1 MYKGVHSTW
10 GGGQVRGNCTRKE
23 TSDFPGFLPSLHIPG
38 SKEPVVGLEKSWES
52 TISGHSQFQLVP
64 PTSTLT
70 PTPPHLPDKK
80 CPASP
85 ITLDP
90 GVAIFLTIRKKIKKK
105 QGHLTFF
112 DHHKTTRPQD
122 HSLETLVAFC
132 QKKNLLHYDREEL
145 PQFSRKMPTF
155 CSHNS
160 HDPKS
165 QKFPINVSAGKI
177 PP

>member
-132 QKKNLLHYDREEL
+132 QKKTYYITTEKN
-145 PQFSRKMPTF
+145 
-155 CSHNS
+155 SHNFPAKCRLFVPIIPMI
-160 HDPKS
+160 PKA
-165 QKFPINVSAGKI
+165 KNFP
-177 PP
+177 